1 MFSRYLKE
9 TLVGPAG
16 LVGLEGLVGLVSL
29 VSMVG
34 PVGLVGMLANS
45 GYFLAILTDPK
56 YFQSKY
62 CLCCSKRILPSLVS
76 DDLKVNSN
84 ESMNFNYP
92 KEFDDPQL
100 FNDPKEISI

>member
-9 TLVGPAG
+9 TLVGPVC

-45 GYFLAILTDPK
+45 GYFLAI
-56 YFQSKY
+56 
-62 CLCCSKRILPSLVS
+62 
-76 DDLKVNSN
+76 
-84 ESMNFNYP
+84 
-92 KEFDDPQL
+92 
-100 FNDPKEISI
+100 

>member
-34 PVGLVGMLANS
+34 PVGMLANS
-45 GYFLAILTDPK
+45 GYFLAISIEILSLL
-56 YFQSKY
+56 FQK
-62 CLCCSKRILPSLVS
+62 SL
-76 DDLKVNSN
+76 
-84 ESMNFNYP
+84 M
-92 KEFDDPQL
+92 
-100 FNDPKEISI
+100 I

>member
-45 GYFLAILTDPK
+45 GYFLAISIEILSLL
-56 YFQSKY
+56 FQK
-62 CLCCSKRILPSLVS
+62 SL
-76 DDLKVNSN
+76 
-84 ESMNFNYP
+84 M
-92 KEFDDPQL
+92 
-100 FNDPKEISI
+100 I